1 MSPDRTTR
9 RRADG
14 RASGRPGRQEE
25 GGGVTTSSLATAAA
39 GPVAAAAVVLLAPAS
54 AGAYGDL
61 VWLLALIP
69 IFVLSYRAGWRGAG
83 LGALLSLAVFVG
95 AEAVGAQ
102 LLGRGVDWEFFGAA
116 TLVLV
121 AVTLGTGALSEILQ
135 RKNTEALRMA
145 YEDPLTELANR
156 RLLERDAEKAIEHAN
171 RKGGHVAVLFID
183 LVRFKRINDQL
194 GYEAGDR
201 ALTVVARRL
210 IKRLRTTDTVARVGG
225 DEFAVLLPDVDELE
239 VIDVVKERVEE
250 GLWDPVQLAGQTL
263 HLGIRIGWAAFPG
276 DGQDIDELLSAADP
290 KKGEDRHGEP
300 GAGPASPEFDIA
312 LEDDLERAMES
323 GDGLTLHYQPVGS
336 LSAEEVVGTEALLRW
351 EHPERGLLDAAEF
364 IQVAERIGLIQ
375 EMELRV
381 LEEAVRQAGR
391 RQERG
396 DEYWTSVN
404 LSLQSL
410 QDEETYPYLLNLVE
424 QSDIPPSRLVVEVT
438 ESIAARKPQSVVDG
452 LRSLRSRGVRVA
464 VDDFGTGHCSLAHL
478 DEFPADILKIDRFFV
493 DRLGRTERHERLV
506 DSIIGLA
513 RGLRLEVVAEGV
525 ETESQQEWLREA
537 GCELYQGYLLGR
549 PAPASEETTAT
560 TADRS
565 GA

>member
-1 MSPDRTTR
+1 MSPESAERGR
-9 RRADG
+9 RDARAPIRSDEADG
-14 RASGRPGRQEE
+14 DISPG
-25 GGGVTTSSLATAAA
+25 GLILTLLSLVVA
-39 GPVAAAAVVLLAPAS
+39 GALSLLAPRAV
-54 AGAYGDL
+54 GGYGVL
-61 VWLLALIP
+61 AWLLALIP
-69 IFVLSYRAGWRGAG
+69 VFLLSYREGW
-83 LGALLSLAVFVG
+83 LGA
-95 AEAVGAQ
+95 AVGAVAAIVVFTAVEVFAVR
-102 LLGRGVDWEFFGAA
+102 LAGGAVDWQFFTVGA
-116 TLVLV
+116 LVLMT
-121 AVTLGTGALSEILQ
+121 VTLGTATLSEILRQ
-135 RKNTEALRMA
+135 ENVEALRMA

-156 RLLERDAEKAIEHAN
+156 RLLERDAEKAIEHAS

-210 IKRLRTTDTVARVGG
+210 LKRLRTSDTVARVGG
-225 DEFAVLLPDVDELE
+225 DEFAVLLPDVEDLE

-276 DGQDIDELLSAADP
+276 DGRDIDELLSVADP
-290 KKGEDRHGEP
+290 KKGEDRHGAP
-300 GAGPASPEFDIA
+300 AGGPAAPEFDIA
-312 LEDDLERAMES
+312 LEDDLEKTMET
-323 GDGLTLHYQPVGS
+323 GGGLTLHYQPVGS
-336 LSAEEVVGTEALLRW
+336 LAAEEVVGMEALLRW
-351 EHPERGLLDAAEF
+351 DHPERGLLDASEF

-381 LEEAVRQAGR
+381 LEEAVRRAER
-391 RQERG
+391 WQEEG
-396 DEYWTSVN
+396 DPYWTSVN

-410 QDEETYPYLLNLVE
+410 QDEDTYTYLLDLMESSRV
-424 QSDIPPSRLVVEVT
+424 PPSRLVVEVT

-478 DEFPADILKIDRFFV
+478 DQFPADILKIDRVFV
-493 DRLGRTERHERLV
+493 DRLGEAEHHERIA

-525 ETESQQEWLREA
+525 ETESQKAWLREA
-537 GCELYQGYLLGR
+537 GCQLYQGYLLGR
-549 PAPASEETTAT
+549 PAPVTAEAATDRTTA
-560 TADRS
+560 
-565 GA
+565 